1 MSRTILL
8 VTLLVL
14 LLSLGAAA
22 AVVSRSLQRRGRLNT
37 RLRAVRQTDGVV
49 NNAGGARSGYG
60 APGLIV
66 LIGNAVARSG
76 LLSTKTIGG
85 LEHTLALIGVRG
97 SSALGYFIGAKI
109 LLLLIAPLLTLEV
122 IQRFEVSSLIR
133 NLCIAGAAMA
143 GLLGPDWWVGR
154 RHKKYL
160 QAILNG
166 LPDALDLMVI
176 CAEAGLGFEPAI
188 NRVASEIYTAHP
200 AISKEFGQTASEL
213 RIVENS
219 AVALANLGSRTGL
232 EGVKRMTSML
242 AQTMKYGTPLTDA
255 LRVLS
260 AEMRQDMLIRFET
273 RAARLPVLLTIP
285 MILFILPCIFMIVGG
300 PAYIQVMQNWHHH

>member
-8 VTLLVL
+8 AALLVMLVL
-14 LLSLGAAA
+14 LGAAV
-22 AVVSRSLQRRGRLNT
+22 AVVAYLLQHSDRLNA
-37 RLRAVRQTDGVV
+37 RLRAVRQTGGVG
-49 NNAGGARSGYG
+49 NDAKGTNSRYG
-60 APGLIV
+60 AAGLIA
-66 LIGNAVARSG
+66 LIGNAIARSG
-76 LLSTKTIGG
+76 LLSAKTIGG
-85 LEHTLALIGVRG
+85 LEHTLASSGLRG
-97 SSALGYFIGAKI
+97 STALGYFIGGKI
-109 LLLLIAPLLTLEV
+109 LLMLIVPLLALEV
-122 IQRFEVSSLIR
+122 LQRFEVSSLIR
-133 NLCIAGAAMA
+133 NLCVAGAAMV

-160 QAILNG
+160 QAVLNG

-219 AVALANLGSRTGL
+219 TVALNNLGSRTGL

-260 AEMRQDMLIRFET
+260 AEMRHDMLIRFET

-300 PAYIQVMQNWHHH
+300 PAYIQVMQNFHHH

>member
-1 MSRTILL
+1 MSRT
-8 VTLLVL
+8 TLLATL
-14 LLSLGAAA
+14 LAMLALLGAAA
-22 AVVSRSLQRRGRLNT
+22 AVAAYALQRHGRLNA
-37 RLRAVRQTDGVV
+37 RLRAIRQTAGLAD
-49 NNAGGARSGYG
+49 NAEGTNSGYG
-60 APGLIV
+60 AAGLV
-66 LIGNAVARSG
+66 ALIGNAVARSG
-76 LLSTKTIGG
+76 LLSAKTIGG
-85 LEHTLALIGVRG
+85 LEHTLTSTGLRG

-109 LLLLIAPLLTLEV
+109 LLMLIMPLLALEV
-122 IQRFEVSSLIR
+122 LQRFEVSSLMR
-133 NLCIAGAAMA
+133 NLCVAGAAMV

-160 QAILNG
+160 QAVLNG

-188 NRVASEIYTAHP
+188 NRVASEIKTAHP

-219 AVALANLGSRTGL
+219 AVALSNLGSRTGL

-260 AEMRQDMLIRFET
+260 AEMRHDMLIRFET

-300 PAYIQVMQNWHHH
+300 PAYIQVMQNFHRH

>member
-1 MSRTILL
+1 MSRTILVAALL
-8 VTLLVL
+8 VVL
-14 LLSLGAAA
+14 LLLGAVGA
-22 AVVSRSLQRRGRLNT
+22 AVAHSLQRRERLNA
-37 RLRAVRQTDGVV
+37 RLRAVSQ
-49 NNAGGARSGYG
+49 AGRPGHDAEGAKSGYG
-60 APGLIV
+60 AARLIA
-66 LIGNAVARSG
+66 LIGNAIARSG
-76 LLSTKTIGG
+76 LLSAKTISG
-85 LEHTLALIGVRG
+85 LEHTLASTGLRG
-97 SSALGYFIGAKI
+97 SSALGYFIGTKI
-109 LLLLIAPLLTLEV
+109 LLMVIAPLLALELL
-122 IQRFEVSSLIR
+122 QHFQVSLLLR
-133 NLCIAGAAMA
+133 NLCIAGAAMV

-188 NRVASEIYTAHP
+188 NRVASEIHTAHP

-273 RAARLPVLLTIP
+273 RAARLPVLMTIP

-300 PAYIQVMQNWHHH
+300 PAYIQVMQNWNHH

>member
-1 MSRTILL
+1 MSRT
-8 VTLLVL
+8 TLLATILVML
-14 LLSLGAAA
+14 VVLGAAVA
-22 AVVSRSLQRRGRLNT
+22 LVVYALQRSSRLNA
-37 RLRAVRQTDGVV
+37 RLRAVRQTGGIG
-49 NNAGGARSGYG
+49 NNAEAAKSGFGA
-60 APGLIV
+60 AGLIAV
-66 LIGNAVARSG
+66 IGNAVARSG
-76 LLSTKTIGG
+76 FLSAKTIGG
-85 LEHTLALIGVRG
+85 LEHTLASTGLRG

-109 LLLLIAPLLTLEV
+109 LLMLIMPLLALEV
-122 IQRFEVSSLIR
+122 LQRFEVSSLIR
-133 NLCIAGAAMA
+133 NLCVAGAAMV

-200 AISKEFGQTASEL
+200 AISKEFGLTASEL

-219 AVALANLGSRTGL
+219 AVALANLASRTGL

-300 PAYIQVMQNWHHH
+300 PAYIQVMQTWHHH

>member
-1 MSRTILL
+1 MSRTTL
-8 VTLLVL
+8 VAVL
-14 LLSLGAAA
+14 LIMLALLGT
-22 AVVSRSLQRRGRLNT
+22 AVTAIAHSLQRHGRLNA
-37 RLRAVRQTDGVV
+37 RLRAVRQADGV
-49 NNAGGARSGYG
+49 ATEGASSGYG
-60 APGLIV
+60 AAGLIA

-76 LLSTKTIGG
+76 LLSAKTIVG
-85 LEHTLALIGVRG
+85 LEQTLASTGLRG
-97 SSALGYFIGAKI
+97 SNALGYFIGTKI
-109 LLLLIAPLLTLEV
+109 LLLVSMPLLALEV
-122 IQRFEVSSLIR
+122 VQRFEFSALTR
-133 NLCIAGAAMA
+133 NLCIVGAAMV

-200 AISKEFGQTASEL
+200 AISKEFGLTASEL

-219 AVALANLGSRTGL
+219 AVALGNLGSRTGL

-260 AEMRQDMLIRFET
+260 AEMRHDMLIRFET
-273 RAARLPVLLTIP
+273 RAARLPVLLTMP

-300 PAYIQVMQNWHHH
+300 PAYIQVMQNFNHH